1 MPTMYTLVVS
11 SMTKDSP
18 SAGKLTVVFDY
29 TSADVDTVPSVQ
41 VTVPNYTDENP
52 NWSRA
57 NRVNQSNFMV
67 LRNGVTGVAIAMAGL
82 NQMAY
87 TISQSLTFAPVVL
100 TQPANDTTNHSGGSA
115 EFTADFGSEL
125 AATYQWQE
133 SADGTSWSNIS
144 NGGIYAG
151 ATTLTLTITPT
162 DTTKNGYQYR
172 CRATN
177 SLGTTATNAATMT
190 VT

>member
-1 MPTMYTLVVS
+1 MPTMYTLTVASV
-11 SMTKDSP
+11 TKDSP
-18 SAGKLTVVFDY
+18 SSGKLTVVFDY
-29 TSADVDTVPSVQ
+29 ASATVDTVPSVQ
-41 VTVPNYTDENP
+41 VTIPNYTDENP
-52 NWSRA
+52 NWSRI
-57 NRVNQSNFMV
+57 NRVNETNFMV
-67 LRNGVTGVAIAMAGL
+67 MRNGVQGVAIEMDGL

-87 TISQSLTFAPVVL
+87 AISQSLTFIPVVL

-133 SADGTSWSNIS
+133 SADGSSWGNIS
-144 NGGIYAG
+144 DGGIYAG

-162 DTTKNGYQYR
+162 DTTKTGYSYR

-177 SLGTTATNAATMT
+177 AIGTTATNAAIMT